1 MKCKYCNADV
11 SPAEKICPKC
21 NHSVFEDNPQTLAKK
36 KRNKKIGIGVAI
48 ITFIF
53 VGSTIGMSLMSQQN
67 TSKVV
72 EHSMTKTTQSA
83 SSSDTAAP
91 TGDVLPV
98 DYNLLMDRFNDN
110 PNVSHDGM
118 LMQEL
123 QKGATSFEYNLSPN
137 INVSGKVSPETGD
150 IYSLQMITNPQKQDD
165 VVKMV
170 TCIGVFVESFFPS
183 DANDKRQTVLKELG
197 FVKGGNIKNAD
208 NTSIQE
214 DIRFRF
220 QAVPNTGYVFTID
233 NKNNQ

>member
-21 NHSVFEDNPQTLAKK
+21 NHSVFEDNPETKAKK
-36 KRNKKIGIGVAI
+36 KRNKKIGIGVAAI
-48 ITFIF
+48 AVIFI
-53 VGSTIGMSLMSQQN
+53 GSTIGMTLTSQQN

-72 EHSMTKTTQSA
+72 EHSVQTKKSTST
-83 SSSDTAAP
+83 DTSVP
-91 TGDVLPV
+91 SGEVLPI

-110 PNVSHDGM
+110 PNVSHDGL

-123 QKGATSFEYNLSPN
+123 KKGVSSFEYTLSPN
-137 INVSGKVSPETGD
+137 INVSGNISPETGE
-150 IYSLQMITNPQKQDD
+150 IYSVQMITNPQKQDD

-170 TCIGVFVESFFPS
+170 TCIGVFVESLFPS
-183 DANDKRQTVLKELG
+183 DANNKRQTVLKELG

-208 NTSIQE
+208 NTSIQD

-220 QAVPNTGYVFTID
+220 QAVPNIGYIFTID